1 MSVSSEEMTNIPYL
15 RYIPVYSRKECGDV
29 MGKYNEIYLRPA
41 MMNMVEE
48 DGKIWF
54 ALLNRNGICEVDKV
68 TKKAR
73 ICKVFED
80 QPLEKEVL
88 YCHVKKV
95 DHYLVFSPSVSE
107 KIAIYD
113 LDQDYLSYIPI
124 KKLDRHYKQS
134 QDEAR
139 FWNII
144 RYHSDV
150 YLLGYSY
157 PAIVKINIETMK
169 VTYITDWVKEV
180 ENYIE
185 DGDSRGYFGDGYI
198 IIGDSVL
205 IPLGCMNAVV
215 ELNLNACRTKIRRI
229 NTSMKGIGG
238 LSSIDNENIW
248 LVGRGS
254 GVNKVACWNIKTDRI
269 KEYKVPDLEEGIFD
283 PFYAPICTRKK
294 VFFMPISAPSIYEID
309 INSNRIEKSNILG
322 REFEDGAGVLWTWW
336 KIMAPTVEEDWLKYM
351 TCDDLGWHEYNVAT
365 GERREYYV
373 HIEDGSGEN
382 QKYFDSVYSNY
393 RVNQRLLSE
402 RKIPLKYLIERKKE
416 VDKRSLN
423 EKDVH
428 FLGGKKLYDS
438 VCSNV

>member
-1 MSVSSEEMTNIPYL
+1 
-15 RYIPVYSRKECGDV
+15 

-41 MMNMVEE
+41 AMNMVEE

-68 TKKAR
+68 TRKAR

-80 QPLEKEVL
+80 EPLEKEVL

-95 DHYLVFSPSVSE
+95 DHYLVFSPGVSE

-113 LDQDYLSYIPI
+113 LNRDYLSYIPI
-124 KKLDRHYKQS
+124 KKLDRHYKQN
-134 QDEAR
+134 QDEAK

-157 PAIVKINIETMK
+157 PAIVKINIESMK
-169 VTYITDWVKEV
+169 VTYITDWVEEV

-185 DGDSRGYFGDGYI
+185 DGYSGGYFGDGYI

-215 ELNLNACRTKIRRI
+215 ELNLNACRTKIKKI

-238 LSSIDNENIW
+238 LSSMDNENVWI
-248 LVGRGS
+248 VGKGS
-254 GVNKVACWNIKTDRI
+254 GTNKVACWNIKMDRI
-269 KEYKVPDLEEGIFD
+269 KEYKVPDMEGDIFD
-283 PFYAPICTRKK
+283 PFYAPVCIQKK
-294 VFFMPISAPSIYEID
+294 VFLMPISAPFIYEID
-309 INSNRIEKSNILG
+309 IDSNRIKKSSILERKFG
-322 REFEDGAGVLWTWW
+322 NRAGALWAWW
-336 KIMAPTVEEDWLKYM
+336 KIMAPTVEGNWIRYI
-351 TCDDLGWHEYNVAT
+351 TCDDLGWHEYNMET
-365 GERREYYV
+365 NERREYYV
-373 HIEDGSGEN
+373 HIEERSEESKN
-382 QKYFDSVYSNY
+382 YFDSIYSYY
-393 RVNQRLLSE
+393 RVKKTSLSE
-402 RKIPLKYLIERKKE
+402 KKIPLKYLIERNKE
-416 VDKRSLN
+416 VDRQSLC
-423 EKDVH
+423 EKDIC
-428 FLGGKKLYDS
+428 FLGGKKLYNC